1 MPRQRDQFPW
11 LRPLTVNCW
20 SACMDPDTMPL
31 PDLIKVAT
39 AMAVTEGRA
48 DIVDMCMRQAMR
60 LEALERLWDAPA
72 VFHPET

>member
-1 MPRQRDQFPW
+1 
-11 LRPLTVNCW
+11 
-20 SACMDPDTMPL
+20 MDPDTMPL